1 MKKIAI
7 FIFLI
12 FACKTIEE
20 QTIGYDEIVDSAWDL
35 FVAGDYSEAR
45 IEFNNALT
53 YDILDNVS
61 EAYVGLGW
69 SNLYHANLST
79 DLQNSQQ
86 RNMERDQAFNNFIT
100 AEITNVENINDGNEG
115 INQSVEAILTAGLLF
130 VYDYRLFKYNY
141 LYFNCDEIYCGD
153 DEEIADSDEGFC
165 ECGDNGN
172 GTSLVNDPEQFR
184 YHEIIPTAKKLLK
197 KTNKLMNL
205 DPEFSFAYDPT
216 INMDDV
222 HFIRANLAFQFDD
235 FSPAEFVLDST
246 LVGDFYSRNVA
257 LCAISEFTEEC
268 LALGIE
274 EYCAPTSP
282 NIPVEDF
289 LACLSSFHTP
299 VYGVGN
305 E

>member
-1 MKKIAI
+1 MKKII
-7 FIFLI
+7 FFIFLI

-20 QTIGYDEIVDSAWDL
+20 QTIGYDEIVEGAWDL
-35 FVAGDYSEAR
+35 FEAGDYSEAR

-61 EAYVGLGW
+61 EAYIGLGW

-79 DLQNSQQ
+79 ELQNTQQ
-86 RNMERDQAFNNFIT
+86 RNMERDLAFNNFIT
-100 AEITNVENINDGNEG
+100 AEITNFENINDGNDE
-115 INQSVEAILTAGLLF
+115 INQSVENILTAGLLF
-130 VYDYRLFKYNY
+130 VYDYRLFKYNH

-153 DEEIADSDEGFC
+153 DEEIEDSDEGFC
-165 ECGDNGN
+165 ECGYNGN
-172 GTSLVNDPEQFR
+172 GTTIITDPEQFR
-184 YHEIIPTAKKLLK
+184 YLEIIPTAKKLLK
-197 KTNKLMNL
+197 KTNKLIRD
-205 DPEFSFAYDPT
+205 DPDFIFTYDPT

-222 HFIRANLAFQFDD
+222 YFIRANLAFQFDD
-235 FSPAEFVLDST
+235 FSSQEFNDST
-246 LVGDFYSRNVA
+246 LVGEVYSRNVA
-257 LCAISEFTEEC
+257 LCSINEFTEEC

-274 EYCAPTSP
+274 EYCAPSLP

-299 VYGVGN
+299 VNGVGN